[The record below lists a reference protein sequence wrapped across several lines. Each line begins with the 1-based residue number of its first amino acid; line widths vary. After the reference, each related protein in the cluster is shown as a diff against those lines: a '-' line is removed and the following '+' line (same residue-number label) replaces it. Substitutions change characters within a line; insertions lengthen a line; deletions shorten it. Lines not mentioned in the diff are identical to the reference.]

1 MFHSSVIF
9 VLLAR
14 MLGSPRLPQKEAE
27 AKRGIFVHG
36 KVVSFALGLQGGMYV
51 D

>member
-1 MFHSSVIF
+1 MIF
-9 VLLAR
+9 TLPADMLDFLMLL
-14 MLGSPRLPQKEAE
+14 QKEAE

-36 KVVSFALGLQGGMYV
+36 EVGGLLCTGASGGMYV